1 MKAISKPKE
10 KPGFYIWFNTVD
22 SMAEL
27 NFEEKGMIYTAAED
41 YSRYG
46 VIPSFENRF
55 LRSVW
60 SRLQHD
66 LDADDARY
74 RENQKKNQIKGWISD
89 FKRNYA
95 PAHGI
100 DPNDKTALKEYIQ
113 QRLTMVDCC
122 PQVSTNS
129 SSSSNSSSNN
139 KGKRDNEDREKG
151 LTFTSQPPC
160 SEREELEFEEKR
172 MDAIRLLEG
181 WGGTQD
187 GL

>member
-1 MKAISKPKE
+1 
-10 KPGFYIWFNTVD
+10 
-22 SMAEL
+22 MAEL
-27 NFEEKGMIYTAAED
+27 NLKEKGMIYTAAED

-60 SRLQHD
+60 SKLQHD

-74 RENQKKNQIKGWISD
+74 RENQKKNQIKGWTSN

-100 DPNDKTALKEYIQ
+100 DPENVAALEAYIQ
-113 QRLTMVDCC
+113 QRLTMVDGCQ
-122 PQVSTNS
+122 QVSTNTNTNTNTS
-129 SSSSNSSSNN
+129 TNTSSNASTSSNN

-181 WGGTQD
+181 WGGRQD